1 MKPHILLVDDEPLVL
16 RTIARLLEQAGYVVF
31 PAGTPQEAMNFAES
45 LNGQDCLL
53 MTDVVMPE
61 MNGPTLAKHLVSLHP
76 NFRCLFMSGYS
87 PDIIAECCELG
98 GNAHFISKPFSTRV
112 VSAKISE
119 IMGDLPSY
127 DSI

>member
-61 MNGPTLAKHLVSLHP
+61 MNGRELAQKMLALYPHLQ
-76 NFRCLFMSGYS
+76 CLFTSGYTANV
-87 PDIIAECCELG
+87 IAHHGVLDE
-98 GNAHFISKPFSTRV
+98 NVHFIQKPFSR
-112 VSAKISE
+112 K
-119 IMGDLPSY
+119 DLA
-127 DSI
+127 IKVREALE